1 MHRKGTE
8 IQQVA
13 RVTGSDINLQD
24 IVNSIQDELLVID
37 SKYRVKWANSA
48 ALARLQKN
56 VEFPIG
62 KLCYEVSYGRDKP
75 CSTPLWDCPLKK
87 VLSSSSMTT
96 VIHPVRTLGTETYL
110 KVIAYP
116 FWDSHGNVKAMVE
129 LRRDVTEESELKIHI
144 IRRHHQLLALNYI
157 SSAVSGLQDLDA
169 ILNIA
174 LDNVLNIINGT
185 IGGILLM
192 DKEPDT
198 LYYRMHRGLS
208 AKYIDEVRLRL
219 GEGISGRV
227 AQTGEPIL
235 LEDVSKDPRTLHLDL
250 VDAENLKG
258 FISIPLKAKDKV
270 VGVMNIASHE
280 TGKFG
285 ADDVSILNSVSDYL
299 GTAIEQASLYT
310 RLSAARE
317 RYRALLRYSL
327 KAQEDERK
335 RIARELHD
343 ETSQALTSLTLS
355 LQAAIQMTEIKG
367 VKDSEVIDRLKKT
380 HSYAVHAGNE
390 IVKLMKEL
398 RPTLLDELGLPA
410 AIHRYAKDT
419 LEAKGMNVSMEFVGT
434 DDRLPT
440 EVEVT
445 LFRVAQGLIGNILEH
460 SEAKNVSIKL
470 ERTTNE
476 CVLHIDDDG
485 KGFDI
490 RKITGVEPTGRG
502 AGLFTIRE
510 RLRLVGGTDNVE
522 SKPGQGTKVT
532 ARVPLVKDVADE

>member
-8 IQQVA
+8 TQQAA

-24 IVNSIQDELLVID
+24 IVNSIQDELLVIN

-56 VEFPIG
+56 AEFPIG
-62 KLCYEVSYGRDKP
+62 KLCYELSYRRDKP

-87 VLSSSSMTT
+87 VLSSSSMTA

-116 FWDSHGNVKAMVE
+116 FWDSHGNVKAIVE
-129 LRRDVTEESELKIHI
+129 LRRDVTEESEVELHI

-198 LYYRMHRGLS
+198 LYYRTHRGLS
-208 AKYIDEVRLRL
+208 AKYTDQVRLRL
-219 GEGISGRV
+219 GQGISGRV

-235 LEDVSKDPRTLHLDL
+235 LEDVSKDPRTLNLDL
-250 VDAENLKG
+250 VDTENLKG
-258 FISIPLKAKDKV
+258 FISVPLKARDKV

-285 ADDVSILNSVSDYL
+285 TDDVSLLNSVSDYL

-327 KAQEDERK
+327 KVQEDERK

-419 LEAKGMNVSMEFVGT
+419 LEAKGMNVSMEFIGT

-460 SEAKNVSIKL
+460 SEAKNVSIKV
-470 ERTTNE
+470 E
-476 CVLHIDDDG
+476 CND
-485 KGFDI
+485 
-490 RKITGVEPTGRG
+490 
-502 AGLFTIRE
+502 
-510 RLRLVGGTDNVE
+510 
-522 SKPGQGTKVT
+522 S
-532 ARVPLVKDVADE
+532 